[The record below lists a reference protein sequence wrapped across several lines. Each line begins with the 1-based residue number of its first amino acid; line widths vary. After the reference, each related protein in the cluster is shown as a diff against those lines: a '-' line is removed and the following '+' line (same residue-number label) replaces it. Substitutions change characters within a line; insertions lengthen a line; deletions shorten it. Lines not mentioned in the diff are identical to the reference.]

1 MISTSDFQ
9 NLKLET
15 LKHFWGHTEFREQQ
29 EEVINEVLSGHDVVA
44 LLPTGGGKSV
54 CYQLPALLLQGTCL
68 VISPLL
74 ALMRDQ
80 VNQLKSNGIEAEY
93 LSSELEDFQ
102 SEIIFSRCRDN
113 ITKLLYV
120 SPERLNNPVF
130 LENIRDIELSFI
142 AVDEAHCISEWG
154 QDFRPSY
161 QNIRSFRAAYPG
173 LACLALTATATP
185 KVLKE
190 ITDRLELKNA
200 SIYRKSFRRENI
212 KIYTDKIADKYQRIY
227 DLLRFTKNAGLIYTR
242 TRREAEELTRF
253 LRSKNITHVDYYH
266 AGLSLKEKRLRQ
278 QHWLQSRDQVLV
290 STNAFGMGIDKDNV
304 RFVIHYSCPASLE
317 NYFQE
322 IGRAGRDG
330 LESYAF
336 LLWNEQEF
344 DAFDQLIKYQTP
356 DKREFQVIVTYVY
369 SLFQIADNDLPEKTF
384 QLHIET
390 LRRLTKSSTGKI
402 RNILNFMHNQELI
415 YVNSHKSLSSL
426 ELKLLPDEI
435 DQLPKKDAYF
445 LELLLRNLA
454 GISARKVMFSEANL
468 SSKMGVDTLLL
479 KERIREL
486 QAGGHLEYIDGAL
499 ASIKFLQHRNDRV
512 LASKYWQLFY
522 QIQKNKLQKWEE
534 MKFYVRNREHCKMR
548 MILSYFGEKKPVNCG
563 KCVVCESRK
572 GHSPKSV
579 TDEILTVLG
588 RQACTADEIAIQL
601 NFYEK
606 EKILEQLILLL
617 DAGKVKMLNFRTYAL
632 AQH

>member
-15 LKHFWGHTEFREQQ
+15 LKHFWGHTTFREQQ
-29 EEVINEVLSGHDVVA
+29 EEIINDVLSGHDVVA
-44 LLPTGGGKSV
+44 LLPTGGGKSL

-80 VNQLKSNGIEAEY
+80 VLQLKENGVEAEY

-102 SEIIFSRCRDN
+102 AEIIYGRCRDQL
-113 ITKLLYV
+113 TKLLYI

-130 LENIRDIELSFI
+130 LDNIRTIELSFI

-161 QNIRSFRAAYPG
+161 QNIRSFRAEYPG

-185 KVLKE
+185 KVLTE
-190 ITDRLELKNA
+190 ITKRLELKHPI
-200 SIYRKSFRRENI
+200 IYQKSFRRNNI
-212 KIYTDKIADKYQRIY
+212 KVFTDQIADKYQRVH
-227 DLLRFTKNAGLIYTR
+227 DLLRYSKNAGIIYTR

-253 LRSKNITHVDYYH
+253 LKSKNVNHVDYYH
-266 AGLSLKEKRLRQ
+266 AGLTLKEKRERQ

-317 NYFQE
+317 NYYQE

-330 LESYAF
+330 ADSYAF
-336 LLWNEQEF
+336 LLWNEQELE
-344 DAFDQLIKYQTP
+344 AFDQLLKYQTP
-356 DKREFQVIVTYVY
+356 DRHEFNSVITYLY
-369 SLFQIADNDLPEKTF
+369 SLFQIADTDLPENTF
-384 QLHIET
+384 QLHTDT
-390 LRRLTKSSTGKI
+390 LRRVSQTTTGKI
-402 RNILNFMHNQELI
+402 KNILNFMHNQELI
-415 YVNSHKSLSSL
+415 YLNSFKSLSSL

-454 GISARKVMFSEANL
+454 GISARKVMFSEVNL
-468 SSKMGVDTLLL
+468 SAKIGVDVLLL

-486 QAGGHLEYIDGAL
+486 QRNGHLDYIDGAL
-499 ASIKFLQHRNDRV
+499 SSIKFLQPRNDRV
-512 LASKYWQLFY
+512 LSSKYWNLFY

-534 MKFYVRNREHCKMR
+534 MKFYVRNRDHCKMR
-548 MILSYFGEKKPVNCG
+548 MILSYFGEKNSEKCG
-563 KCVVCESRK
+563 HCMVCESKK
-572 GHSPKSV
+572 GHSTKTV
-579 TDEILTVLG
+579 TEEITTVLS
-588 RQACTADEIAIQL
+588 RSACTADEIAIQL

-606 EKILEQLILLL
+606 EKILEHLILLL

-632 AQH
+632 A